1 MHATIRQANLATE
14 TPNHV
19 ISNPKFIRLIHFPQY
34 PTLCAKIA
42 FLRSQSQVTH
52 SYFAATG
59 PSLQGSVRICKDPHS
74 ALVLWTPKTR
84 DIFGLELRRCI
95 RLARMNV
102 FPLTVLGRFRAQTW
116 KEFSATHRTGVC
128 DLRQILRLGVTMAPA
143 TSFPIALCIF
153 FIGKNLSLQF

>member
-19 ISNPKFIRLIHFPQY
+19 ISNPKFICLIHFPQY

-59 PSLQGSVRICKDPHS
+59 PSLRSVRMCKDPHS

-116 KEFSATHRTGVC
+116 KKFSATYRTGVIC
-128 DLRQILRLGVTMAPA
+128 DR
-143 TSFPIALCIF
+143 F
-153 FIGKNLSLQF
+153 